1 MSQTNTMMTILS
13 NTFIIVGTL
22 LLFITSGSTSIG
34 GILAGY
40 SFIGIGLLLT
50 LSYTIKLIN
59 DSSSESKSWF
69 GVISPFILILSV
81 IGYSI
86 YLVVTYQN
94 KIKSGHISQ
103 GYYNFSNISIVLI
116 LVQLM
121 LFYSSS
127 SSQTANDSS
136 KEGKGGMKID
146 RVFSML
152 LFFIGILNIVTV
164 ITIGI
169 ILALFNTD
177 D

>member
-1 MSQTNTMMTILS
+1 MFYRKQLTTLYTILFFVLFLVFFILQNKMSIKYKYIMSQTSSMMTILS

-59 DSSSESKSWF
+59 DNPSESKSWF
-69 GVISPFILILSV
+69 GAISPFILILSV

-103 GYYNFSNISIVLI
+103 GYYNFSNISTVLI

-121 LFYSSS
+121 LR
-127 SSQTANDSS
+127 
-136 KEGKGGMKID
+136 G
-146 RVFSML
+146 
-152 LFFIGILNIVTV
+152 
-164 ITIGI
+164 
-169 ILALFNTD
+169 
-177 D
+177 

>member
-69 GVISPFILILSV
+69 GVLSPFILILSV

-127 SSQTANDSS
+127 SSQTANDG

-177 D
+177 G

>member
-1 MSQTNTMMTILS
+1 MSQTSSMMTILA

-50 LSYTIKLIN
+50 LSYTIKIIN
-59 DSSSESKSWF
+59 DNPSESKSLF
-69 GVISPFILILSV
+69 GAVSPFILILSV
-81 IGYSI
+81 ICYSI
-86 YLVVTYQN
+86 YLIVTYQN

-103 GYYNFSNISIVLI
+103 GYYNFSNISTVLI

-121 LFYSSS
+121 LFYAGSF
-127 SSQTANDSS
+127 QNKDGI
-136 KEGKGGMKID
+136 KLDK
-146 RVFSML
+146 VFSML

-177 D
+177 G